1 MIRTLLIFGAGLVAG
16 AVGASYSLGY
26 MKGREATAPRADEHA
41 GEATPPTH
49 KEIPMHGW
57 VIIFM

>member
-41 GEATPPTH
+41 ADAAANA
-49 KEIPMHGW
+49 
-57 VIIFM
+57 

>member
-26 MKGREATAPRADEHA
+26 MKGREAAAPRADEHA
-41 GEATPPTH
+41 GDATPPAADAAASA
-49 KEIPMHGW
+49 
-57 VIIFM
+57 

>member
-26 MKGREATAPRADEHA
+26 MKGREAAAPRVDEHA
-41 GEATPPTH
+41 GDATPPAADAAANA
-49 KEIPMHGW
+49 
-57 VIIFM
+57 

>member
-41 GEATPPTH
+41 GDATPPAAGATASA
-49 KEIPMHGW
+49 
-57 VIIFM
+57 